1 MSSPAKEENRL
12 PNSRVNLESHCGQN
26 LCKGVTGDGHVG
38 QARLTALQEADMP
51 FWGHVVPRSPQVLL
65 PHEHQA
71 LRLFQIQVGLL
82 GASPQCRSVCST
94 QLYLW
99 LAKLAL
105 GNY

>member
-1 MSSPAKEENRL
+1 
-12 PNSRVNLESHCGQN
+12 
-26 LCKGVTGDGHVG
+26 
-38 QARLTALQEADMP
+38 MP